1 MTLSAKAAADAHAAA
16 DALSAW
22 LEKERLRPR
31 AAPAPLV
38 TGQAERGWDEIDDEA
53 SCFGMS
59 EALDDVQE
67 TAATAARRPSVDLGQ
82 QLRLPNSDWL
92 HHRLTVSGSLAEVA
106 TFQDAAAGAGIIPWH
121 YDLDRMEADFFHLL
135 VAPQPRELSLKGAR
149 ILARQLRDAVGRRH
163 DLAVS
168 RVGQSRVCPF
178 DLHALVHVPPMI
190 LALGPDEPEAL
201 AWLWEH
207 WGTTQALRHVAVEA
221 VGDPTGG
228 GNQESTALRL
238 SFWSADWTPWRALEN
253 IAARWPT
260 LHVQVRPTY
269 DPK

>member
-1 MTLSAKAAADAHAAA
+1 MTRSAKAAADANAAA

-22 LEKERLRPR
+22 LENERLRPR

-38 TGQAERGWDEIDDEA
+38 TGQAEEGWVEA
-53 SCFGMS
+53 DVGSSSCNMS
-59 EALDDVQE
+59 EALDDVQKS
-67 TAATAARRPSVDLGQ
+67 AAIAARRPSVDLGKTF
-82 QLRLPNSDWL
+82 RLPNSDWL

-106 TFQDAAAGAGIIPWH
+106 TFQDATAGAGIIPWH
-121 YDLDRMEADFFHLL
+121 YDLDRMEAAFFHLL

-168 RVGQSRVCPF
+168 RVGQSRACPL
-178 DLHALVHVPPMI
+178 DLHALVPVPPEI

-201 AWLWEH
+201 VWLWEH

-221 VGDPTGG
+221 VGDPTGA
-228 GNQESTALRL
+228 GNRDSAALRL
-238 SFWSADWTPWRALEN
+238 TFWSADWTPWRVLEK
-253 IAARWPT
+253 ITARWPT

>member
-1 MTLSAKAAADAHAAA
+1 MTRSAKAAADAHAAA

-22 LEKERLRPR
+22 LENERLRPR

-53 SCFGMS
+53 SSFGMS

-67 TAATAARRPSVDLGQ
+67 SAATAARRPSVDLGQ
-82 QLRLPNSDWL
+82 KLRLPNSDWL

-168 RVGQSRVCPF
+168 RVGQSRACPL
-178 DLHALVHVPPMI
+178 DLHALVPVPPEI
-190 LALGPDEPEAL
+190 LAAGSGRAGGAGLALGAL
-201 AWLWEH
+201 GHHPGAPPR
-207 WGTTQALRHVAVEA
+207 LRRS
-221 VGDPTGG
+221 G
-228 GNQESTALRL
+228 R
-238 SFWSADWTPWRALEN
+238 
-253 IAARWPT
+253 
-260 LHVQVRPTY
+260 
-269 DPK
+269 